1 MNDETLLA
9 VIYRGRPATTPEFAT
24 LAHLSDEDAVDV
36 VAGFRER
43 GLIGGDGERLAYPHP
58 ASWAAD
64 TVSARSE
71 ELRRTSRDALAE
83 MEKIIKDL
91 PGLLQHWS
99 VGESAEDLVPAVTR
113 HGPRASED
121 LWFDTVAHD
130 SGTLHALLPEVD
142 RFLTSS
148 PERSMRFGKALAGKD
163 AVKVI
168 MPTWAGDD
176 PASIQRMVHYR
187 AAGVEYRLLD
197 NPPSWFWV
205 DGEHFAVPF
214 EWGEGSPTS
223 VLGVRNAAIA
233 GLAREYFDL
242 LWQKATP
249 ALPPE
254 NSWTPLLVLMRQ
266 GVTLDTASRRLGINP
281 RTGRRRIATAMEH
294 YKVSTLFALGVAW
307 AADPIKSED

>member
-9 VIYRGRPATTPEFAT
+9 VVYRGRPATIDELAT
-24 LAHLSDEDAVDV
+24 LAHLSREQALAAVDV
-36 VAGFRER
+36 FRQR
-43 GLIGGDGERLAYPHP
+43 GLLGGDGDELAYAHP

-64 TVSARSE
+64 TVTARSE
-71 ELRRTSRDALAE
+71 ELRRSSRDALAE
-83 MEKIIKDL
+83 MEKIVKELPDL
-91 PGLLQHWS
+91 LRHWS
-99 VGESAEDLVPAVTR
+99 VGEASDDLVPVVTR

-121 LWFDTVAHD
+121 LWFETVAHD
-130 SGTLHALLPEVD
+130 TGTLHALLPEVD

-148 PERSMRFGKALAGKD
+148 PERSERFGRALAGKD

-176 PASIQRMVHYR
+176 PAAIQRMVHYR

-197 NPPSWFWV
+197 TPPSWFWV
-205 DGEHFAVPF
+205 DGDHLAVPF

-233 GLAREYFDL
+233 GMAREYFDQ
-242 LWQKATP
+242 LWQKAMP

-266 GVTLDTASRRLGINP
+266 GITLDTASRRLGINP

-307 AADPIKSED
+307 AADPAKSEE

>member
-1 MNDETLLA
+1 MNEEALLA
-9 VIYRGRPATTPEFAT
+9 VIYRGRPATVDAFAT
-24 LAHLSDEDAVDV
+24 LAHLGPEEALAAVEN
-36 VAGFRER
+36 FRER
-43 GLIGGDGERLAYPHP
+43 GLLGGDGEQLVYSHP

-64 TVSARSE
+64 TVTARSE
-71 ELRRTSRDALAE
+71 ELRRSSQDALAE

-91 PGLLQHWS
+91 PGLLRHWS
-99 VGESAEDLVPAVTR
+99 VGEASDDLVPVVTR

-121 LWFDTVAHD
+121 LWYDTVEHD

-148 PERSMRFGKALAGKD
+148 PERSMRFGRALASKD
-163 AVKVI
+163 AVNVI

-176 PASIQRMVHYR
+176 PAAIQRMVHYR

-197 NPPSWFWV
+197 TPPSWFWV
-205 DGEHFAVPF
+205 DGDHVAMPF
-214 EWGEGSPTS
+214 DWGEGRPTS

-233 GLAREYFDL
+233 GMARGYFEL

-281 RTGRRRIATAMEH
+281 RTGGRRVAAAMEH

-307 AADPIKSED
+307 AADPTRYEE